1 MQDPATTLHFHQP
14 ATDPLIEGEIYTQ
27 SMYVQAIGGLTQ
39 VNLISQPISTG
50 VVFDLTGAGAI
61 VGTAPSIDG
70 RPAFKGSITN
80 EGNGWYRISATYQA
94 INTTDHLSLFQY
106 QGGNWSGFAGVA
118 TDGVAVWGMQT
129 VLGEGAVPHV
139 QSSGAPVTADTV
151 ISAQELASGFG
162 LQVDVASAAAGD
174 RVEVGYLNAGNFTSF
189 STPVYSQSLAG
200 PVAKLNINVN
210 GVTELADGEYTLV
223 TRLVNEVGV
232 AGAHS
237 TAGATVTVDTADG
250 QTVNDIGMAASRIR
264 GGVGDDTIAGN
275 GGNDTINISQ
285 GGSDT
290 LVFNAINTAD
300 ARFGNGTD
308 TVTGFISNFDG
319 ALDANED
326 KIDLTALIAQIETDV
341 GGGLVIDANN
351 IGDYLSASNV
361 GGNTTLKLDR
371 DGAGGAHSS
380 TDFLHLQGV
389 VFDSTHLSNMVTSG
403 QIFF

>member
-1 MQDPATTLHFHQP
+1 VNLLAD
-14 ATDPLIEGEIYTQ
+14 EIY
-27 SMYVQAIGGLTQ
+27 A
-39 VNLISQPISTG
+39 G

-61 VGTAPSIDG
+61 VGINPG
-70 RPAFKGSITN
+70 FKGSITN
-80 EGNGWYRISATYQA
+80 EGNGWYRISATYTA
-94 INTTDHLSLFQY
+94 RSSTDVLSLFQY
-106 QGGNWSGFAGVA
+106 QGEAWSNFAGVA

-139 QSSGAPVTADTV
+139 QTNGTAITADTA
-151 ISAQELASGFG
+151 IDAQELASGFG
-162 LQVDVASAAAGD
+162 LQVDASSAAAGD
-174 RVEVGYLNAGNFTSF
+174 RVEVGYLLAGNFTSF

-237 TAGATVTVDTADG
+237 TAGATVTVDTAAG

-275 GGNDTINISQ
+275 GGNDTIDISQ

-319 ALDANED
+319 ALEANED

-341 GGGLVIDANN
+341 GGGLMIDANN
-351 IGDYLSASNV
+351 IGNYLSATNDGV
-361 GGNTTLKLDR
+361 NTTLKLDR
-371 DGAGGAHSS
+371 DGAGGAYSS